1 MNYFEIKNAN
11 KAERRRKIG
20 LSLQQKHLCE
30 NGNVIK
36 WKDEVGRKSPSS
48 TYSAIAPFF
57 SFYKSVIFPSMANKQ
72 KALSGSEIR
81 CPLKVLW
88 ELDKKGQL

>member
-1 MNYFEIKNAN
+1 MRIRLKEGGKLAFLCNKNICA
-11 KAERRRKIG
+11 K
-20 LSLQQKHLCE
+20 

-36 WKDEVGRKSPSS
+36 WKDEVGRKSPSSS